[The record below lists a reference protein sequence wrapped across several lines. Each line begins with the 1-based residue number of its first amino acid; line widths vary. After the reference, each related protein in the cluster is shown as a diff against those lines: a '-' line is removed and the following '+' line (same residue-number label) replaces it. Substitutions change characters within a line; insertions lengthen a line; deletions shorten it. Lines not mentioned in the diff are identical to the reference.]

1 MIAGSER
8 KFNAQISILAS
19 YDDLIKITISDKDA
33 SLDIIELNLT
43 REQFINATMN
53 RLSNTEVSSSV
64 AYGIENLG
72 KTLEM
77 ATLTFEIPKGLLHSD
92 SVDRTLQNLALKST
106 PEGWYPDMSFN
117 SQNSFFTTKDGK
129 HYARTTIRRWV

>member
-1 MIAGSER
+1 MITGSER
-8 KFNAQISILAS
+8 KFKAQISILAS

-53 RLSNTEVSSSV
+53 RLSNTDVISSV

-77 ATLTFEIPKGLLHSD
+77 DTLAFEIPPGLLRSK
-92 SVDRTLQNLALKST
+92 SVDKTLQNLALKST
-106 PEGWYPDMSFN
+106 PEGWYPDMIFN
-117 SQNSFFTTKDGK
+117 SKNSFFSTKDGK

>member
-1 MIAGSER
+1 MITGSER

-64 AYGIENLG
+64 AYGIENIG
-72 KTLEM
+72 KKLEM
-77 ATLTFEIPKGLLHSD
+77 DTLVFEIPKGLLRLE
-92 SVDRTLQNLALKST
+92 SVDKTLQKLALKST
-106 PEGWYPDMSFN
+106 PEGWYPDMNFN
-117 SQNSFFTTKDGK
+117 SQNSFFGKDGK
-129 HYARTTIRRWV
+129 HYARTIIRRWV